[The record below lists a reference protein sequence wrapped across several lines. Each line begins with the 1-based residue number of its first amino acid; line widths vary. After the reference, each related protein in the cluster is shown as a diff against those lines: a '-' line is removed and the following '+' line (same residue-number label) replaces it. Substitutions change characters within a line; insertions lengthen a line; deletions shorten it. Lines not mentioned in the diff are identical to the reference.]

1 MKFLHAAVVVEKV
14 HVDVDHKLNTM
25 SFFLIALISS
35 VPASEITLSK

>member
-25 SFFLIALISS
+25 SFLIALISS